1 MTKREL
7 NDWAVMNLSME
18 DRGEQ
23 PQEPDVGHGPTQR
36 NGPERFLSGNLSY
49 FGVCPPPH
57 GNVPYHPYERTGADG
72 AHDVQVGS
80 KNAAFFMGSCTKVVT
95 KSAQSSFVHEL
106 SLAAE
111 ELEERYRK
119 QQVHISQ

>member
-1 MTKREL
+1 MSKREL

-49 FGVCPPPH
+49 FGVGPSYVRARCPFMPLL
-57 GNVPYHPYERTGADG
+57 T
-72 AHDVQVGS
+72 QVDW
-80 KNAAFFMGSCTKVVT
+80 
-95 KSAQSSFVHEL
+95 
-106 SLAAE
+106 
-111 ELEERYRK
+111 
-119 QQVHISQ
+119 